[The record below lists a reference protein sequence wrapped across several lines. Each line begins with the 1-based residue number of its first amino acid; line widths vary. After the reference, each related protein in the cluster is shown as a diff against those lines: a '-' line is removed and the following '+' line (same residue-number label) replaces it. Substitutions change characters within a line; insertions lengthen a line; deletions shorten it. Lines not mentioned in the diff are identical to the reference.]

1 MQGIELAML
10 FCHAG
15 FNVNTILLDGA
26 EDQISTEL
34 LKEVTGHAP
43 WSNSHKPNWVKADIK
58 YPVGIVIEPTE
69 GIQKT
74 PSVTALHSQCS
85 PLSQPLADSSP
96 ASRGASEQSND
107 DADDAA
113 NVGIEK
119 NWIATASAKPRNDGL
134 FAVYIKEHC
143 GFLKILVDKESASN
157 QVSNDVKKQIIIL
170 PENSLKLRSLFEKIF
185 SETVALTAAKAL
197 DGDISYHFEGDF
209 SKIDYLSKLEEAF
222 AKEGME
228 KTSFRAE
235 DAPQIKGLGEMLR
248 VSETEGAAHEVSV
261 GVAIQNNQLDNI
273 KAKVIIAKGDKELEI
288 IFESDEA
295 DIKPNENT
303 IFVSKHKNGL
313 VLIDNIETRLLPDFS
328 CQSCFTR
335 LVTYIKTE
343 LSRR

>member
-85 PLSQPLADSSP
+85 PLSHRSLREQPPQSLRDSSP

-113 NVGIEK
+113 NAGIEK
-119 NWIATASAKPRNDGL
+119 DWIATASAKPRNDGL

-143 GFLKILVDKESASN
+143 GFIKILVDKESASN
-157 QVSNDVKKQIIIL
+157 QVSNDIKKQIIFL
-170 PENSLKLRSLFEKIF
+170 PENLLNLRSLFEKIF

-197 DGDISYHFEGDF
+197 DGDIIYHFEGDF

-222 AKEGME
+222 AEEGLE
-228 KTSFRAE
+228 KTSFLAE
-235 DAPQIKGLGEMLR
+235 DALQIKGLGKLLR
-248 VSETEGAAHEVSV
+248 VRV
-261 GVAIQNNQLDNI
+261 LDR
-273 KAKVIIAKGDKELEI
+273 G
-288 IFESDEA
+288 
-295 DIKPNENT
+295 
-303 IFVSKHKNGL
+303 
-313 VLIDNIETRLLPDFS
+313 
-328 CQSCFTR
+328 Q
-335 LVTYIKTE
+335 
-343 LSRR
+343 